1 MRNSR
6 ALTAPTR
13 GCFVGTEALVAF
25 AGSFGESR
33 AVEGNR
39 PLRLNEPDL
48 VWYVEKGALDILA
61 AEHADG
67 RMRSPF
73 RHVMRLEE
81 GRLAFG
87 VDDSDQPTRFIGKG
101 IPGTRLRCLRREHLI
116 DGPARREDSD
126 ALASALVVE
135 LDAWIEDLAAA
146 LTRDMEAH
154 PVIAIR
160 VRPGEATGSGVVA
173 AMSGVVWI
181 VSDTSNAS
189 FVDLVRLRG
198 SAMVPLT
205 PASWMRFDAPA
216 PLVCKLSD
224 AFDMRTLLTAG
235 LPEFHRLALSA
246 DVLSR
251 QLLLVDDA
259 NLQRVQ
265 ASRRLREKARARKS
279 LAALVDTDDR
289 TEGDGTPLARAL
301 KLIGRHEGIDIRMP
315 TSADDREPSLGDY
328 CEASGMRQRRQRL
341 TVEDK
346 WWLGDSGA
354 ILAFRRDDGQPVVLL
369 PGQFGRYRMIDPGTG
384 DRSPAGAQTAD
395 GLHDARL
402 LYPGLQDTGAVRM
415 RDLLRIGAGKAAVD
429 VFRLVVAGL
438 GAGLLALA
446 PAVAVDM
453 LITKVIPAGDAAS
466 LIQLSAI
473 LVGLAFAAALSQV
486 LRGTALMRLEARSVA
501 RIGAAIWDRLLRM
514 HPSFFRRF
522 NAGDLAARSMIFQDV
537 REHVSGVTADA
548 VLSTLFAL
556 PALGLL
562 FYYSTALG
570 WAGLCLGLGT
580 ICVTA
585 TFCMLHVKPQ
595 RRYLA
600 SVRQVTDDIHQ
611 FLNGIVKLRTTGS
624 EDSAFAFWAR
634 HYREQKEAEICLAA
648 FSEQLAAF
656 SAAVPAL
663 ATAILFAVVGSLG
676 GGALAT
682 AEFLAAHTAAMV
694 FSLAFVMLGNSA
706 RAIAFVKPACE
717 QVHPILTS
725 PVDTSLRQELR
736 QEVEGDVH
744 LERISFTYPGA
755 SGPVLEDVSLHA
767 RRGEFVAIVG
777 ASGAGKSTI
786 FRLALGLEEPSSGT
800 VYYDNRDLAHLD
812 LAAVRRQI
820 GVVMQDGPLQD
831 GTILDNI
838 IGVTGDLTANDAWR
852 AARQAGIEEDIRAMP
867 MNLYTVVDDKPAL
880 LSGGQT
886 QRIRIAA
893 ALVRNPRI
901 IFLDEPTSWLD
912 TRSQAL
918 TMKGIEES
926 TSTRFVIA
934 HRLST
939 IRMADRIYV
948 LEGGRIVQ
956 TGSFDELVDA
966 DGPFRDMA
974 SRQVI

>member
-1 MRNSR
+1 M
-6 ALTAPTR
+6 
-13 GCFVGTEALVAF
+13 GTEALVAF

-33 AVEGNR
+33 AAEGNR

-61 AEHADG
+61 TEHMDG

-87 VDDSDQPTRFIGKG
+87 VDDSGQPIRFIGKG

-116 DGPARREDSD
+116 DGPVRREDSD
-126 ALASALVVE
+126 AFASALVVA

-146 LTRDMEAH
+146 LTRDMEAR
-154 PVIAIR
+154 PAIACR
-160 VRPGEATGSGVVA
+160 VRPGETTGSGVVA

-189 FVDLVRLRG
+189 FVDLVRLPKDP
-198 SAMVPLT
+198 AMSPLT
-205 PASWMRFDAPA
+205 PSSWMRFDAPT
-216 PLVCKLSD
+216 PLVCKPSG

-265 ASRRLREKARARKS
+265 ASRRLREKAGARRS
-279 LAALVDTDDR
+279 LAALVDKDDR
-289 TEGDGTPLARAL
+289 TEGDGTALARAL
-301 KLIGRHEGIDIRMP
+301 RLIGRHEGIDIRMP
-315 TSADDREPSLGDY
+315 TSADDREPSLVDY
-328 CEASGMRQRRQRL
+328 CEASGMRQRRLRL

-384 DRSPAGAQTAD
+384 DSAPAGAQTAD
-395 GLHDARL
+395 GLRDARM
-402 LYPGLQDTGAVRM
+402 LYPGLQDAGAVRM
-415 RDLLRIGAGKAAVD
+415 RDLLRVGATRAALD
-429 VFRLVVAGL
+429 VSRLVVAGL

-453 LITKVIPAGDAAS
+453 LIRKVIPAGDAAS

-486 LRGTALMRLEARSVA
+486 LRGTALMRLEARSTA

-570 WAGLCLGLGT
+570 WGCLCLSLGA
-580 ICVTA
+580 ISVMA
-585 TFCMLHVKPQ
+585 TFCIFHVKPQ

-634 HYREQKEAEICLAA
+634 HYREQKEAEIALAA

-725 PVDTSLRQELR
+725 PLDTSLRHELR
-736 QEVEGDVH
+736 QEIEGDIH

-786 FRLALGLEEPSSGT
+786 FRLALGLEKPSSGA

-812 LAAVRRQI
+812 LVAVRRQI
-820 GVVMQDGPLQD
+820 GVMMQDGPLID
-831 GTILDNI
+831 GTILENI
-838 IGVTGDLTANDAWR
+838 IGGTGDLTTNDAWR

-867 MNLYTVVDDKPAL
+867 MNLHTVVDSSPAV

-893 ALVRNPRI
+893 VLVRNPRI
-901 IFLDEPTSWLD
+901 VFLDEPTSWLD

-956 TGSFDELVDA
+956 TGSFDELVA
-966 DGPFRDMA
+966 EDGPFRDMA

>member
-1 MRNSR
+1 MGTD
-6 ALTAPTR
+6 ALA
-13 GCFVGTEALVAF
+13 AF
-25 AGSFGESR
+25 AGAFGESR
-33 AVEGNR
+33 AAEANR
-39 PLRLNEPDL
+39 PIRLNEPGL
-48 VWYVEKGALDILA
+48 VWYVEKGALDVLA
-61 AEHADG
+61 TEYADG

-87 VDDSDQPTRFIGKG
+87 VDESDQSIRLTGKG
-101 IPGTRLRCLRREHLI
+101 VPGTCLRCLPRERLI
-116 DGPARREDSD
+116 DGPASREDSGKF
-126 ALASALVVE
+126 ASALVAG
-135 LDAWIEDLAAA
+135 LDAWIEDLATA
-146 LTRDMEAH
+146 LTRDMEGH
-154 PVIAIR
+154 PVIAVR

-181 VSDTSNAS
+181 VSDTSNAT
-189 FVDLVRLRG
+189 FVDLVRLKG

-205 PASWMRFDAPA
+205 PVSWMRFDAPT
-216 PLVCKLSD
+216 PLVCKPSG

-235 LPEFHRLALSA
+235 LPEFHRLALAA

-259 NLQRVQ
+259 NLQLGQ
-265 ASRRLREKARARKS
+265 TSRRRREKAGARRS
-279 LAALVDTDDR
+279 LAALVDTDAC
-289 TEGDGTPLARAL
+289 TESDGTPLMRAL

-315 TSADDREPSLGDY
+315 TPVDNGEPSLRDY
-328 CEASGMRQRRQRL
+328 CDASGIRERQVRL
-341 TVEDK
+341 TAEDK

-354 ILAFRRDDGQPVVLL
+354 MLARRRDDGQPVVLL
-369 PGQFGRYRMIDPGTG
+369 PGRAGRYRMIDPETG
-384 DRSPAGAQTAD
+384 AGSPADAQTA
-395 GLHDARL
+395 GLIRDALL
-402 LYPGLQDTGAVRM
+402 LYPGLQDAGAVKM
-415 RDLLRIGAGKAAVD
+415 RDLLRIGAGKAAMD

-446 PAVAVDM
+446 PAVAIDR
-453 LITKVIPAGDAAS
+453 LITGVMPAGNAAS

-514 HPSFFRRF
+514 EPSFFRRF
-522 NAGDLAARSMIFQDV
+522 NAGELAARSMIFQDV
-537 REHVSGVTADA
+537 RDHVSGVTADA

-585 TFCMLHVKPQ
+585 TFCILHVEPQ
-595 RRYLA
+595 RRYLK
-600 SVRQVTDDIHQ
+600 SMRQATGDIHQ
-611 FLNGIVKLRTTGS
+611 FLSGISKLRTTGA

-634 HYREQKEAEICLAA
+634 HYREQKEAEISLAVL
-648 FSEQLAAF
+648 SERVAAF

-663 ATAILFAVVGSLG
+663 ATAILFAVVASLG
-676 GGALAT
+676 SGTLAT

-706 RAIAFVKPACE
+706 QAIAFVKPACE
-717 QVHPILTS
+717 QVRPILAC
-725 PVDTSLRQELR
+725 PVDTSSRREIR
-736 QEVEGDVH
+736 PEVEGDIH
-744 LERISFTYPGA
+744 LERISFSYPG
-755 SGPVLEDVSLHA
+755 SSSPVLDEVSLHA

-777 ASGAGKSTI
+777 ASGAGKSTL
-786 FRLALGLEEPSSGT
+786 FRLALGLEKPSSGA
-800 VYYDNRDLAHLD
+800 VYYDNQDLAQLD
-812 LAAVRRQI
+812 LVAVRRQI
-820 GVVMQDGPLQD
+820 GVMMQDGPLID

-838 IGVTGDLTANDAWR
+838 IGVTGDLTTNDAWR

-867 MNLYTVVDDKPAL
+867 MNLHTVVDSSPAV
-880 LSGGQT
+880 LSGGQI

-901 IFLDEPTSWLD
+901 VFLDEPTSWLD
-912 TRSQAL
+912 TRSQSL

-956 TGSFDELVDA
+956 TGSFDELVA
-966 DGPFRDMA
+966 EDGPFRDMA

>member
-1 MRNSR
+1 M
-6 ALTAPTR
+6 
-13 GCFVGTEALVAF
+13 GTEALADF

-33 AVEGNR
+33 AAEGNQ
-39 PLRLNEPDL
+39 PFRLNEPDV
-48 VWYVEKGALDILA
+48 VWYVEKGALDILVT
-61 AEHADG
+61 EHIDG

-73 RHVMRLEE
+73 RHVMRREE

-87 VDDSDQPTRFIGKG
+87 VDESDQPVRFIGKG
-101 IPGTRLRCLRREHLI
+101 IPGTRLRSLRRKRLI

-126 ALASALVVE
+126 AFASALVVE
-135 LDAWIEDLAAA
+135 VDAWIEDLAAA

-154 PVIAIR
+154 PAIACR
-160 VRPGEATGSGVVA
+160 VRPGETTGSGVVA

-181 VSDTSNAS
+181 ISDTSNAI
-189 FVDLVRLRG
+189 FVDLVSL
-198 SAMVPLT
+198 SKDPVMAPLT
-205 PASWMRFDAPA
+205 PASWIRFNTPT
-216 PLVCKLSD
+216 PMICKRSGAL
-224 AFDMRTLLTAG
+224 DMRTLLTTG
-235 LPEFHRLALSA
+235 LSEFHRLVLSA
-246 DVLSR
+246 DVVSR

-259 NLQRVQ
+259 NLQRIQ
-265 ASRRLREKARARKS
+265 ASRRQREKAGARRS
-279 LAALVDTDDR
+279 LAALVDTDER
-289 TEGDGTPLARAL
+289 TKHDETPLVRAL
-301 KLIGRHEGIDIRMP
+301 RLIGRHEGIDIRMP
-315 TSADDREPSLGDY
+315 TSADDSEPSLEAY
-328 CEASGMRQRRQRL
+328 CEASGIRRRRLRL

-346 WWLGDSGA
+346 WWLGDSGTM
-354 ILAFRRDDGQPVVLL
+354 LAFRRDDGQPVVLL
-369 PGQFGRYRMIDPGTG
+369 PGRFGRYRMIDPGTG
-384 DRSPAGAQTAD
+384 DSSPAGAQMAD
-395 GLHDARL
+395 GLRDAWL
-402 LYPGLQDTGAVRM
+402 LYPGLQDVGAVRI
-415 RDLLRIGAGKAAVD
+415 RDLLHVGAARAAMD
-429 VFRLVVAGL
+429 VSRLVVAGL

-446 PAVAVDM
+446 PAVTVDM
-453 LITKVIPAGDAAS
+453 LITEVLPADDATS

-486 LRGTALMRLEARSVA
+486 LRGTALMRLEARFTA
-501 RIGAAIWDRLLRM
+501 RIGAAIWNHLLRM
-514 HPSFFRRF
+514 HPGFFRRF

-537 REHVSGVTADA
+537 RDHVSGVTADA

-570 WAGLCLGLGT
+570 WGGLCLSLGA
-580 ICVTA
+580 ISVTA
-585 TFCMLHVKPQ
+585 TFCILHVKPQ

-624 EDSAFAFWAR
+624 EDSAFALWAR
-634 HYREQKEAEICLAA
+634 HYREQKEAEIGLAA
-648 FSEQLAAF
+648 FSEQLGAF

-676 GGALAT
+676 GGALTT

-717 QVHPILTS
+717 QVQPILTS

-736 QEVEGDVH
+736 QEIEGDVH
-744 LERISFTYPGA
+744 LERISFAYPGA

-786 FRLALGLEEPSSGT
+786 FRLALGLEEPSSGA
-800 VYYDNRDLAHLD
+800 VYYDNRDLAYLD

-820 GVVMQDGPLQD
+820 GVVMQDGPLMD

-838 IGVTGDLTANDAWR
+838 IGVTDDLTTNDAWR
-852 AARQAGIEEDIRAMP
+852 AARQAGIDEDIRAMP
-867 MNLYTVVDDKPAL
+867 MNLHTVVDQNPAI
-880 LSGGQT
+880 LSGGQS

-893 ALVRNPRI
+893 ALARNPRI

-926 TSTRFVIA
+926 TGTRLVIA

-948 LEGGRIVQ
+948 LDGGRIVQ
-956 TGSFDELVDA
+956 TGSFDELVA
-966 DGPFRDMA
+966 EDGPFRDMA